1 MVTLLMAEYACLQV
15 AWLTTGTAAWRS
27 WLEEPPPV
35 AVLPH
40 PTTTGAEEASS
51 EDRSCVVYHRIHI
64 ISSNCLL
71 HLARVL
77 VGEAGWLDVAGEGDP
92 PGQLHYRDVI
102 VQRVGVPARV
112 LDRPE
117 DSE

>member
-1 MVTLLMAEYACLQV
+1 M

-51 EDRSCVVYHRIHI
+51 EDRSCVDYHKILYHYTDYCTWPAYWSGRQ
-64 ISSNCLL
+64 
-71 HLARVL
+71 
-77 VGEAGWLDVAGEGDP
+77 AGLMLRE
-92 PGQLHYRDVI
+92 
-102 VQRVGVPARV
+102 
-112 LDRPE
+112 
-117 DSE
+117 

>member
-1 MVTLLMAEYACLQV
+1 M

-51 EDRSCVVYHRIHI
+51 EDRSCEDYHKIL
-64 ISSNCLL
+64 SYCLYP

-77 VGEAGWLDVAGEGDP
+77 VGEAGWLDVAGEGHP
-92 PGQLHYRDVI
+92 PGELHYRDVI

-112 LDRPE
+112 LDRPA
-117 DSE
+117 DIA

>member
-1 MVTLLMAEYACLQV
+1 M

-51 EDRSCVVYHRIHI
+51 EDRSCVEYHKILYYYTVCIRTWPAYWSGRQAGLMLREKETRLESFTIAMSL
-64 ISSNCLL
+64 SSEL
-71 HLARVL
+71 
-77 VGEAGWLDVAGEGDP
+77 ESQ
-92 PGQLHYRDVI
+92 PGCWIDLQCVCM
-102 VQRVGVPARV
+102 
-112 LDRPE
+112 
-117 DSE
+117 